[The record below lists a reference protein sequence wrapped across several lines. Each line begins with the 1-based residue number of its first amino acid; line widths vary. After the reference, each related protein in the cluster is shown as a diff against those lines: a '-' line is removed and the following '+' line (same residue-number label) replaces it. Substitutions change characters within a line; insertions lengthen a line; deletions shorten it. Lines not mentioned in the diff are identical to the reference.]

1 MSLLTRHVL
10 LPALAPATTVA
21 LYFTPVLWFGCVNR
35 GLMAIA
41 VVLTSAAGAFVALSR
56 GFRAK
61 SRREPVDWWILT
73 ALILTIPLA
82 LIIGLG

>member
-35 GLMAIA
+35 GLMAIT
-41 VVLTSAAGAFVALSR
+41 VVLLSAGGAFIALTR
-56 GFRAK
+56 GFRAH
-61 SRREPVDWWILT
+61 SRREPIDWWILT

-82 LIIGLG
+82 LIVGLG